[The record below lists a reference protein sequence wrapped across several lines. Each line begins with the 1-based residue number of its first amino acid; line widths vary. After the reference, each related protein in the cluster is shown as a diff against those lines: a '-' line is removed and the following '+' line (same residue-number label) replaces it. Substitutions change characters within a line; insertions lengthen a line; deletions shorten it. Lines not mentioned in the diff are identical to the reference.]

1 MRIKRNYIVSKEK
14 DLQARFRGFAR
25 AKRAVPLPPFY
36 APGKSRGSVFWNRGL
51 FFFFPFIDSP
61 MHFEFSSTKICSRH
75 SLLLVACYDS
85 TRLGFELRP

>member
-51 FFFFPFIDSP
+51 FFFFSFHRLSDALRV
-61 MHFEFSSTKICSRH
+61 FVDKNLFA
-75 SLLLVACYDS
+75 SLVTPRRVL
-85 TRLGFELRP
+85 

>member
-51 FFFFPFIDSP
+51 FWGS
-61 MHFEFSSTKICSRH
+61 HFHHGHLPHMVWARQCARSGTVIGNADDFCSG
-75 SLLLVACYDS
+75 LDLD
-85 TRLGFELRP
+85 

>member
-51 FFFFPFIDSP
+51 FFFFFL
-61 MHFEFSSTKICSRH
+61 SSTLRCTSSFRRQKFVRVTRYSSSR
-75 SLLLVACYDS
+75 VM
-85 TRLGFELRP
+85 TRRD